1 MRAVHVD
8 DALDEESAFYPQLTH
23 PLVDRLPPDQT
34 ILHLASHYEAGSQL
48 VGCAAA
54 LVECGVGSPTRSYLL
69 SLPAKLQSVS
79 FSCVGRFRLLRV
91 FLLICFFVI
100 KKDFD

>member
-1 MRAVHVD
+1 MLLSRHRVFLVWAVHVD
-8 DALDEESAFYPQLTH
+8 DAVVEETSLYPQLTH

-54 LVECGVGSPTRSYLL
+54 LVEYGVSSPTLLHLL
-69 SLPAKLQSVS
+69 SLSAKFLQCNNVE
-79 FSCVGRFRLLRV
+79 VAGL
-91 FLLICFFVI
+91 
-100 KKDFD
+100 